1 MLALS
6 LGWPP
11 DVTRASLDLVQ
22 LLDKGHPTCE
32 DTFVVN
38 RRAEV
43 DGRTQ
48 ELLRVLLQSN
58 APVSGRRVAEVLGV
72 SPTTASNRLK
82 ALLDRG
88 LVHAQTA
95 GAAVLWSANE
105 ASAEVRALRHNLES
119 SALSTGGRASAPADT
134 AAWTSPLASTRP
146 TRKVVVLT
154 ALALEYAA
162 VRSHLTDVDQRRT
175 RSGTRYEVGLV
186 RGEHLDWEVHL
197 AEVDMGNSGAA
208 AEVAGAIET
217 FSPQVVLFVGVAG
230 GLKPSDQRHGDVVV
244 ASMVYNV
251 HSAKITSDPAGGSQ
265 ILSRPLGVPASHR
278 LTQLV
283 RAVSR
288 MAWMVDSLTGKQPQA
303 TTSAPPSVHLRAIV
317 AGEVVLADPY
327 SDLRKLIAERF
338 NDAAA
343 IDMESYGVYETAHR
357 YEVPVLAVRGLSDLV
372 GDKNPVSD
380 QELQP
385 RAVANAASLA
395 IALLSHAD
403 EDDFPLGMT
412 AGGPGDG
419 GSPSRAMTSRGAQD
433 AEADFSAVNES
444 LALLAPGLRPWWRRL
459 RDRRGAA
466 ADVIIAELAQRSAS
480 PTGWLSRLQH
490 RLPPW
495 LREHGQSDAW
505 ALVAEFAE
513 SHGSPHARWLY
524 DEAAQR
530 ADGDGEDIIAGLHRL
545 KAALM
550 AVRYPSASQGTS
562 GDISTS
568 NDLESARADALD
580 RLSDQSLL
588 SFGPVTAV
596 FRGVVSENADAILT
610 AAAAALHTLEL
621 PYQRLTVISQS
632 NRDTALA
639 DEDTASAVA
648 TFAELADTD
657 PDVLDQVRSDLLLRV
672 GYALLARSYLDSA
685 LAVFA
690 EARTFAS
697 ATGAPLLGM
706 ALARLQRV
714 DRPGGMADPNLQ
726 VSTELAE
733 ACELALL
740 ARDRRRVWNV
750 DSGDAVAL
758 AVRARA
764 GSDPRGALR
773 LALPAPRGVATD
785 AEARSPQVR
794 EAGALAALYAD
805 EHLLALELAPSIS
818 DPVERDLIRGMILA
832 QMPNV
837 EDETE
842 QALRRALQ
850 AASAD
855 RPDQLVRAL
864 MGLVRLGVPTLP
876 NHPGT
881 VAPELARLRK
891 ADAEAT
897 DMVEALAAL
906 QTGQPRQALVITRQ
920 YPMWTPAIEIAAE
933 AAAAAGDLKEAFRIL
948 ERAGDVRS
956 DEMLRTQAMFLAADA
971 DLNEEAQRVANQLV
985 LSSDPETR
993 RRALEMQL
1001 TLAERA
1007 SRWEDVAELGRR
1019 LVGDHTL
1026 DLSDTRRDQH
1036 VIQYRWTVASAEFNL
1051 RRIERARKA
1060 LDEPDMLKPRNS
1072 PEALLLLA
1080 VLRAVPVPAAQEGAS
1095 AGGPKAGQ
1103 ALLERA
1109 LAVASAFPEDEDV
1122 MASAL
1127 ALVITYPDVKPLPDV
1142 LLSRVRALHQEFF
1155 DRFPESTRFR
1165 KIPISEDLS
1174 GLVEYLRATFA
1185 PQAEQLTDIAR
1196 QVWLG
1201 LCPQSLLADVTGR
1214 SYAEALIKRAVG
1226 CLVASTTDP
1235 VLVAA
1240 EQDAARAACE
1250 AGSVVIDTS
1259 ALVALDYLSGRG
1271 QRLTAQFS
1279 RVLFPANCRDDVLG
1293 ARNSLALRST
1303 GTLGWNPQEQKP
1315 QLREFP
1321 SEVVNDWAEAG
1332 VRLAQRLALADV
1344 VSSSKPS
1351 WSWDEPVLLAS
1362 RKRIGLWADD
1372 LPLRHAARSL
1382 GVPAFGTLDLIA
1394 ALVQTDQLTQT
1405 VLDEAIEG
1413 FRRAFVVDLPI
1424 AGRLL
1429 ELAAADSWKPDG
1441 YAALLIARPCLW
1453 SPPSDGFAQFM
1464 QLVRALPP
1472 AAAAPEPVTG
1482 WAAAAMTGLAWAI
1495 PPPARPRAIAGIVAW
1510 TVLTAGGADI
1520 FPMVLDAGENVMAAA
1535 APVGDLLGHT
1545 VAVLTET
1552 LSKIVSAEEI
1562 GVMFTRL
1569 LAKFDQPRR
1578 TQAMQ
1583 SFLSVPTDH
1592 VEA

>member
-1 MLALS
+1 
-6 LGWPP
+6 
-11 DVTRASLDLVQ
+11 
-22 LLDKGHPTCE
+22 
-32 DTFVVN
+32 
-38 RRAEV
+38 
-43 DGRTQ
+43 
-48 ELLRVLLQSN
+48 
-58 APVSGRRVAEVLGV
+58 
-72 SPTTASNRLK
+72 
-82 ALLDRG
+82 
-88 LVHAQTA
+88 
-95 GAAVLWSANE
+95 
-105 ASAEVRALRHNLES
+105 
-119 SALSTGGRASAPADT
+119 
-134 AAWTSPLASTRP
+134 
-146 TRKVVVLT
+146 VLT

-162 VRSHLTDVDQRRT
+162 VRSHLTEVVQRRT
-175 RSGTRYEVGLV
+175 RSGTRYEAGLV
-186 RGEHLDWEVHL
+186 HGEHLDWEVNL

-208 AEVAGAIET
+208 AEVASAIET
-217 FSPQVVLFVGVAG
+217 FSPQLILFVGVAG
-230 GLKPSDQRHGDVVV
+230 GLKPSDQRHGDIVV

-251 HSAKITSDPAGGSQ
+251 HSAKIAPDPAGGSQ
-265 ILSRPLGVPASHR
+265 VLSRPLGVPASHR

-288 MAWMVDSLTGKQPQA
+288 MMWTADSLTGAQRKETA
-303 TTSAPPSVHLRAIV
+303 SPPPAVHLRAIV
-317 AGEVVLADPY
+317 AGEVVLADPD

-357 YEVPVLAVRGLSDLV
+357 YEVPVLAVRGLSDLI
-372 GDKNPVSD
+372 GDKTLASD

-385 RAVANAASLA
+385 RAAANAASLA

-403 EDDFPLGMT
+403 EDDFPLGAAT
-412 AGGPGDG
+412 GGPSDG
-419 GSPSRAMTSRGAQD
+419 GSPSRAMTSHGTRGA
-433 AEADFSAVNES
+433 ETDFSAASES
-444 LALLAPGLRPWWRRL
+444 LALLAPCLRPWWRRL
-459 RDRRGAA
+459 RDRRGPV
-466 ADVIIAELAQRSAS
+466 ADVIIAELVQRSAT
-480 PTGWLSRLQH
+480 PAGWLSRLQH

-530 ADGDGEDIIAGLHRL
+530 ADEDGEDIIAGLHRL

-550 AVRYPSASQGTS
+550 AVRHPSVSHGTS
-562 GDISTS
+562 GDNATS
-568 NDLESARADALD
+568 DDLESARADALD

-588 SFGPVTAV
+588 NFGPVTAV
-596 FRGVVSENADAILT
+596 FRGVVSENIDAIL
-610 AAAAALHTLEL
+610 AVAAAALHTLEL
-621 PYQRLTVISQS
+621 PFQRLTETGQS
-632 NRDTALA
+632 NRNTALA
-639 DEDTASAVA
+639 DEDIAPAVA
-648 TFAELADTD
+648 TFAELAETD
-657 PDVLDQVRSDLLLRV
+657 PDVLDQLRSDLLLRV
-672 GYALLARSYLDSA
+672 GCALLARSYLDSA

-690 EARTFAS
+690 EARRFAP

-714 DRPGGMADPNLQ
+714 DRSGGMADPTLQ
-726 VSTELAE
+726 VSAELAE

-740 ARDRRRVWNV
+740 ARDRRREWNV

-764 GSDPRGALR
+764 GNDPPGALR
-773 LALPAPRGVATD
+773 LALHAPRGVATD

-794 EAGALAALYAD
+794 EAGALAALYAG
-805 EHLLALELAPSIS
+805 EYLLALELAPSVS
-818 DPVERDLIRGMILA
+818 DPVERDLIRAMVLA
-832 QMPNV
+832 QMPDV

-850 AASAD
+850 AVPAD

-864 MGLVRLGVPTLP
+864 MALVRLGAPILP
-876 NHPGT
+876 DHPGT
-881 VAPELARLRK
+881 VAPELARLRNT
-891 ADAEAT
+891 DAEAA
-897 DMVEALAAL
+897 DMVEASAAL
-906 QTGQPRQALVITRQ
+906 RAGQPRLALVITRQ

-933 AAAAAGDLKEAFRIL
+933 AAAVAGDFKEAFRIL
-948 ERAGDVRS
+948 ERAGNARS

-971 DLNEEAQRVANQLV
+971 DLNEEAQRVANQLI
-985 LSSDPETR
+985 LSSDAETR
-993 RRALEMQL
+993 RRALEVQL

-1007 SRWEDVAELGRR
+1007 GRWQEVAELGHR
-1019 LVGDHTL
+1019 LVDDHTL
-1026 DLSDTRRDQH
+1026 DLSDVRRDLH
-1036 VIQYRWTVASAEFNL
+1036 VVQYRWAVANAEFNL
-1051 RRIERARKA
+1051 RRLERARKA
-1060 LDEPDMLKPRNS
+1060 LDEPDMLEPRNA

-1080 VLRAVPVPAAQEGAS
+1080 VLRATALPAARE
-1095 AGGPKAGQ
+1095 GGPAGIPAAGQ
-1103 ALLERA
+1103 VLLERA
-1109 LAVASAFPEDEDV
+1109 LAAASAFPDDEEV

-1127 ALVITYPDVKPLPDV
+1127 ALAMTSPDTEPLPDA

-1155 DRFPESTRFR
+1155 DHFPESTRFR
-1165 KIPISEDLS
+1165 KVPIGEDLS

-1185 PQAEQLTDIAR
+1185 PQAEQLTDLAR

-1214 SYAEALIKRAVG
+1214 SYADTLIKKVVG
-1226 CLVASTTDP
+1226 CLVASAADP
-1235 VLVAA
+1235 ALAAA
-1240 EQDAARAACE
+1240 EQEAARAACE

-1259 ALVALDYLSGRG
+1259 ALVLLDHLGGRA

-1321 SEVVNDWAEAG
+1321 PEVVDDWAEAG
-1332 VRLAQRLALADV
+1332 ARLAQRLALADV
-1344 VSSSKPS
+1344 VPAPGQS
-1351 WSWDEPVLLAS
+1351 WSWDESLLLAS
-1362 RKRIGLWADD
+1362 RERTALWADD

-1394 ALVQTDQLTQT
+1394 DLVHAGQLAQT
-1405 VLDEAIEG
+1405 VLDEAVEG
-1413 FRRAFVVDLPI
+1413 FRRAFVVDLPL
-1424 AGRLL
+1424 ADRLL

-1441 YAALLIARPCLW
+1441 YAALLLARPRLW

-1464 QLVRALPP
+1464 QLIRALPP
-1472 AAAAPEPVTG
+1472 AAATPEPVTG

-1495 PPPARPRAIAGIVAW
+1495 PPPARPGAVAGIVAW

-1535 APVGDLLGHT
+1535 APAGDLLGHT

-1552 LSKIVSAEEI
+1552 LSKIVSAEQI

-1569 LAKFDQPRR
+1569 LANFDQTRR

-1583 SFLSVPTDH
+1583 SFLSVPR
-1592 VEA
+1592 